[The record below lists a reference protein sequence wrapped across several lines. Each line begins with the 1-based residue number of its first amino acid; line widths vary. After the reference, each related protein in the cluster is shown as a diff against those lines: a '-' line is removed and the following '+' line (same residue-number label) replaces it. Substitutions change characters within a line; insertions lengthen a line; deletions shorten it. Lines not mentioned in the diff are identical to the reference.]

1 MSPGTYQDLSA
12 FRLPENFRGR
22 PGWLV
27 QAWWLVQWFLF
38 RPSPQAL
45 YGWRRFLLRLFGA
58 RIGQHVLVRPTAW
71 VTFPWKL
78 SIGDYTWIGDEVVL
92 YCLGEITIG
101 AHTVISQ
108 RSYLSAGT
116 HDYEQPD
123 FPILAPPIT
132 IGAQV
137 WLATDVFV
145 GPGVHIGDG
154 SVVGARSSVYKD
166 LPGGMICYGNPA
178 VPVRPRQGSIQCVS

>member
-1 MSPGTYQDLSA
+1 MKPGTYQDLSA

-22 PGWLV
+22 PGGLV

-38 RPSPQAL
+38 RPSPQAF

-58 RIGQHVLVRPTAW
+58 RIGRQVLIRPTAW

-78 SIGDYTWIGDEVVL
+78 SIGDYAWIGDEVVL
-92 YCLGEITIG
+92 YCLGEISIG

-108 RSYLSAGT
+108 RSYLSAGS

-132 IGAQV
+132 IGEQA

-145 GPGVHIGDG
+145 GPGVRIGAG
-154 SVVGARSSVYKD
+154 AVVGARSSVFKD
-166 LPGGMICYGNPA
+166 LPAGMICYGNPA
-178 VPVRPRQGSIQCVS
+178 IPVRPRPVATQQQ